1 MTYYNYN
8 RISITRIS
16 SVKLISSSY
25 IDFDSLKFY
34 QLLSFH
40 KRCLTKENLT

>member
-8 RISITRIS
+8 KISITRIS
-16 SVKLISSSY
+16 NVELISSSY
-25 IDFDSLKFY
+25 IDFDSSKFY

-40 KRCLTKENLT
+40 KRCLIKENLT